1 MLRCGKVG
9 DPRSAGSVMES
20 FVTAPWALRPDT
32 LLGATLALILA
43 ALLGE
48 GVWRLLHWPRL
59 MGYGAVGCLLA
70 IAGLG
75 ASGGETALRLV
86 VDMALAL
93 LLFEAG
99 ARLNL
104 HWLLRNPALLATSV
118 MESLLSALAVYL
130 AALWLQVPQSVAG
143 VLALIA
149 VSVSPA
155 VVQRVIAECD
165 AAGQVTERL
174 STLSALNTLYAV
186 LLLQAWSAGLRL
198 SDPAWQQALLPVLLN
213 FGGSIVLG
221 ALLGS
226 ALGLIAQRLD
236 LRQDNAV
243 ALLLGCVLLALAL
256 AKTLQLSTLLVPL
269 LAGIWLR
276 NRHPR
281 PWVWRRQF
289 GSAGGVLALVLFV
302 AAASAWSPSALPEA
316 IGIAAALLLA
326 RALAKLGAVAMLAPA
341 SGLSWRQA
349 GCLGAALLP
358 MSGTAWLL
366 ALDFAALHPGSAP
379 QLMPLLLSMLAL
391 LELPAPLVLL
401 YGLRFARETE
411 VHELPR

>member
-1 MLRCGKVG
+1 MNSL
-9 DPRSAGSVMES
+9 
-20 FVTAPWALRPDT
+20 VTAPWDLSPDT
-32 LLGATLALILA
+32 LLGATLVLILA

-48 GVWRLLHWPRL
+48 GLWRLLHWPRL
-59 MGYGAVGCLLA
+59 MGYGAVGTVLA
-70 IAGLG
+70 IFGGG
-75 ASGGETALRLV
+75 ASGSETALRLV

-104 HWLLRNPALLATSV
+104 RWLLRNPALLATSIL
-118 MESLLSALAVYL
+118 ESLLTALAVYAL
-130 AALWLQVPQSVAG
+130 AAWLEVPHNVAV
-143 VLALIA
+143 VLAFIA

-155 VVQRVIAECD
+155 VVQRVIGESD

-186 LLLQAWSAGLRL
+186 LLLKALSAGLRL
-198 SDPAWQQALLPVLLN
+198 GNPGWEEALLPVLVG
-213 FGGSIVLG
+213 FAGSIVLG

-226 ALGLIAQRLD
+226 ALGLIARRLD

-243 ALLLGCVLLALAL
+243 ALLLGCVLLALAV

-289 GSAGGVLALVLFV
+289 GSAGGVLVMVLFV
-302 AAASAWSPSALPEA
+302 TAASAWSPAKLPEA
-316 IGIAAALLLA
+316 IGVAAALLGA
-326 RALAKLGAVAMLAPA
+326 RALAKLAAVALLAPA

-349 GCLGAALLP
+349 GCLGATLLP
-358 MSGTAWLL
+358 MSATAWLL
-366 ALDFAALHPGSAP
+366 ALDFAALHPASAAD
-379 QLMPLLLSMLAL
+379 LMPLLLSMLAL

-401 YGLRFARETE
+401 YGLRLANEAE
-411 VHELPR
+411 VHEQPR

>member
-1 MLRCGKVG
+1 MQSL
-9 DPRSAGSVMES
+9 
-20 FVTAPWALRPDT
+20 VTAPWALRPDT
-32 LLGATLALILA
+32 LLGATLVLILA

-48 GVWRLLHWPRL
+48 GLWRLLHWPRL
-59 MGYGAVGCLLA
+59 MGYGAVGTLLA
-70 IAGLG
+70 IAGRG
-75 ASGGETALRLV
+75 ADGSETALRLV

-104 HWLLRNPALLATSV
+104 RWLRSNPALLATSL
-118 MESLLSALAVYL
+118 MEALLSLLAVYL
-130 AALWLQVPQSVAG
+130 
-143 VLALIA
+143 LALALGVAQPVALALA
-149 VSVSPA
+149 VIGVGVSPA

-186 LLLQAWSAGLRL
+186 LLLGLVGAGLRL
-198 SDPAWQQALLPVLLN
+198 GEPSWREALMPLLLQL
-213 FGGSIVLG
+213 GGSIVLG

-226 ALGLIAQRLD
+226 ALGLIARRLD

-243 ALLLGCVLLALAL
+243 ALLLGCVLLALAV

-289 GSAGGVLALVLFV
+289 GSAGAVLALVLFV
-302 AAASAWSPSALPEA
+302 AAASAWSPAALPAA
-316 IGIAAALLLA
+316 IGVAAALLAA

-341 SGLSWRQA
+341 SGLGWRQA
-349 GCLGAALLP
+349 ACLGAALLP
-358 MSGTAWLL
+358 LSGTAWLL
-366 ALDFAALHPGSAP
+366 GLDFAAQHAGLAP

-401 YGLRFARETE
+401 YALRWSGEAEAQESAR
-411 VHELPR
+411 

>member
-1 MLRCGKVG
+1 MDSL
-9 DPRSAGSVMES
+9 
-20 FVTAPWALRPDT
+20 VTAPWALRPDT
-32 LLGATLALILA
+32 LLGATLVLILA

-59 MGYGAVGCLLA
+59 MGYIAVGTVLA
-70 IAGLG
+70 LFGAG
-75 ASGGETALRLV
+75 ADGGETALRLV

-104 HWLLRNPALLATSV
+104 RWLVRNPALLATSV
-118 MESLLSALAVYL
+118 LESLLTALAVYL
-130 AALWLQVPQSVAG
+130 AALWLNVAQP
-143 VLALIA
+143 VAVALALIA
-149 VSVSPA
+149 MSVSPA

-174 STLSALNTLYAV
+174 STLSALNTLYA
-186 LLLQAWSAGLRL
+186 LLLLKAYSGGLRL
-198 SDPAWQQALLPVLLN
+198 SDPGWKDALAPVLL
-213 FGGSIVLG
+213 GLAGSIVLG

-226 ALGLIAQRLD
+226 ALGLIARRLD

-243 ALLLGCVLLALAL
+243 ALLLGCVLLALAV

-302 AAASAWSPSALPEA
+302 AAASAWSPAALPDA

-326 RALAKLGAVAMLAPA
+326 RALAKLLAVGLLAPA

-349 GCLGAALLP
+349 AALGATLLP

-366 ALDFAALHPGSAP
+366 ALDFAALHPDNGA

-391 LELPAPLVLL
+391 VELPAPLVLL
-401 YGLRFARETE
+401 YGLRLAHEAEAHEHAR
-411 VHELPR
+411 